1 MKSVPFTRLF
11 EMDVG
16 RNMAKPPPEWPLEQ
30 KAWMGRYPGRDFG
43 MGVGT

>member
-1 MKSVPFTRLF
+1 MNSICSTHLV
-11 EMDVG
+11 EMDVR